1 MKIEPVESAKNSNP
15 QSGSEYVTRS
25 NLNRDCFAGLGV
37 GQPLEFL
44 NRSQWKLVTGL
55 IDRLGERK
63 QWRVQ
68 QNQGQRQNRG
78 AHS

>member
-1 MKIEPVESAKNSNP
+1 
-15 QSGSEYVTRS
+15 
-25 NLNRDCFAGLGV
+25 
-37 GQPLEFL
+37 LEFL

-68 QNQGQRQNRG
+68 QNQGHGRIASGILDPFQLWLFAIVPIPWTVLLYQMERRF
-78 AHS
+78 ARAALRATAS